1 MVYGANDGIITTFAV
16 AAGAAGVGLS
26 ASVVVILGISNMLAD
41 GLTMG
46 LGDYAGEISEKAYIE
61 RQTGKT
67 DDRQLWKTGV
77 ATFVSFVVAGSF
89 PLVPYVALFLGAP
102 IVDTVFTLSII
113 ATGIVL
119 FLVGSARTIFIGGNW
134 FKNGIVILGIGSV
147 AALVAYFVGDVI
159 EQLVL

>member
-1 MVYGANDGIITTFAV
+1 
-16 AAGAAGVGLS
+16 
-26 ASVVVILGISNMLAD
+26 
-41 GLTMG
+41 MG